1 MFDEINARLEQARTQ
16 RDQQQALRGSLPR
29 LHEELKRETYRLES
43 LESCLAEVE
52 EQVRKLESASLGA
65 LVASL
70 MGNKAAQLAE
80 RKHELADFQ
89 QQFDACAAVVAELTD
104 KFERA
109 QSGLSDDEAAASEYD
124 ALIEEKQKLILD
136 GPVERAEQLAE
147 VLNSIDQAK
156 QYRSGVERA
165 VQSGHHASERMH
177 TLTKSAGRARKKGI
191 SSVAGGVLIAA
202 AVNTAMKGATA
213 KPALKRVAEG
223 LETLHEDINKLEWNP
238 DEPRDQHVLELAAAI
253 AGFAANVQSTGAR
266 QLVSDTSSLGP
277 VLDAVQE
284 TIGHLKD
291 ISAEMTDEIKSLEA
305 ERTSIVESA

>member
-1 MFDEINARLEQARTQ
+1 MFDEINARLAQARAK

-29 LHEELKRETYRLES
+29 LQEELKRETYRLES

-80 RKHELADFQ
+80 RKREFADFQ

-104 KFERA
+104 KFEQA

-124 ALIEEKQKLILD
+124 ALIEEKQKLILEAQI
-136 GPVERAEQLAE
+136 ERAGQLAD
-147 VLNSIDQAK
+147 VLRNIDQARL
-156 QYRSGVERA
+156 YRNSVERA
-165 VQSGHHASERMH
+165 VQSGHHVTERIH
-177 TLTKSAGRARKKGI
+177 TLTKSAGRSRRKGM

-213 KPALKRVAEG
+213 KPAIKRVAEG
-223 LETLHEDINKLEWNP
+223 LEKLHEDINKLEWKA

-253 AGFAANVQSTGAR
+253 VGFAAEVQSTGAR

-277 VLDAVQE
+277 VLDAVHE

-305 ERTSIVESA
+305 ERRSIVESA